1 MTKLEQKWWFRFPI
15 LMLALMCTHLI
26 MHTAGLIPSM
36 QLANLLIV
44 ILCVLSLSK
53 IFSYILWTLLLF
65 INPQLEKKLNQ

>member
-1 MTKLEQKWWFRFPI
+1 MSKLEQKWWFRFLI
-15 LMLALMCTHLI
+15 VMLASMCTVLL
-26 MHTAGLIPSM
+26 MRTAGLVPSM

-53 IFSYILWTLLLF
+53 IFSFILWILILF

>member
-1 MTKLEQKWWFRFPI
+1 MSKLEQKWWFRFPI

-26 MHTAGLIPSM
+26 MHAAGLVPSM

-53 IFSYILWTLLLF
+53 IFSFILWILILF